1 MWQKMKMKQILLI
14 TDGCSNKGSDPVQA
28 ARMAHGQG
36 IAVNVIGIVDG
47 GDLGSAGRIE
57 AAEIAEAGG
66 GLSRIVEAKQLAMTM
81 HMMTKHT
88 VQMTIQQVVNK
99 ELKQL
104 LGTDAEGLPPEKRT
118 EVAEMVDRMG
128 DEALLQLVL
137 LIDTSASMHDKL
149 PTVREAIRDLQ
160 IGLDVRKGAHQVAIL
175 SFPGSSKED
184 VCVLADFSAAPNL
197 NKLSNDLRAQG
208 GTPTGPAIE
217 RALQLFAGNA
227 KPDLTPYREEDDRDG
242 DMAAYV
248 I

>member
-1 MWQKMKMKQILLI
+1 MWNDMKMKQILLI

-28 ARMAHGQG
+28 ARMARSQG

-47 GDLGSAGRIE
+47 GDLGSAGRRE

-104 LGTDAEGLPPEKRT
+104 LGTDAEGLPPQKRT

-137 LIDTSASMHDKL
+137 LIDTSASMHEKL

-160 IGLDVRKGAHQVAIL
+160 IGLDVRKGSHQVAIL
-175 SFPGSSKED
+175 TFPGSPTED
-184 VCVLADFSAAPNL
+184 VRVLSEFSSTLDL

-217 RALQLFAGNA
+217 RALQLFQAGNA
-227 KPDLTPYREEDDRDG
+227 PLLTPYREEDDRDG

-248 I
+248 V

>member
-1 MWQKMKMKQILLI
+1 MFDAMKMKQILLI
-14 TDGCSNKGSDPVQA
+14 TDGCSNKGSDPVHA
-28 ARMAHGQG
+28 ARLARSQG
-36 IAVNVIGIVDG
+36 ITVNVIGIVDG
-47 GDLGSAGRIE
+47 GDLGSAGRRE

-66 GLSRIVEAKQLAMTM
+66 GLSRIVEARQLAMTM

-128 DEALLQLVL
+128 DEAMLQLVV
-137 LIDTSASMHDKL
+137 LIDTSASMHEKL

-160 IGLDVRKGAHQVAIL
+160 IGLEVRKGSHQVAIL
-175 SFPGSSKED
+175 SFPGSSTED
-184 VCVLADFSAAPNL
+184 VRVISEFSTKPEL
-197 NKLSNDLRAQG
+197 NKLTSDLRAQG

-217 RALQLFAGNA
+217 RAVQMFGFVKTLPA
-227 KPDLTPYREEDDRDG
+227 YREEDDRDG

-248 I
+248 V